1 MKKKLLATVLT
12 AALAF
17 GAITGCGSQKTEETA
32 ATDSNAATTT
42 SETTASTQEAEV
54 AKDGETRVVKLGL
67 TGVIYEDIWNPIKE
81 KLAGEGIDLQYVQF
95 SDFSLPNAALDAGEI
110 DINAFQHHAY
120 FNNDTV
126 KNGYDLTAIGDTF
139 GQCFKA
145 DFSKIKILDFIVVL
159 FAFLFVDIFDTLGTL
174 IGVSTKA
181 GMLDEN
187 EKLPNIK
194 PALLADAIATSAGAI
209 IGTSTTTT
217 YVESSAGV
225 GAGART
231 GLASVVT
238 AVLFLLAIFF
248 APIFTA
254 IPGFATAPA
263 LIFVGFLMLSS
274 VVDIDFNDLTEAVPA
289 YMTILAMPFAYS
301 IAEGISLGVISYV
314 VINVICGKAKKVTPL
329 MYVLA
334 VLFVCKYIFL

>member
-42 SETTASTQEAEV
+42 SETTASTQEAEA

-120 FNNDTV
+120 FNNDTE

-139 GQCFKA
+139 IIAMNIYSDQIQSIDELKDGDTVAIPDDASNGGRALK
-145 DFSKIKILDFIVVL
+145 VL
-159 FAFLFVDIFDTLGTL
+159 ESAGIIEIDPDAGANPTVSDITNYKVQVDITELGA
-174 IGVSTKA
+174 STIPSVIPDFTIA
-181 GMLDEN
+181 VVNGNYALDYGID
-187 EKLPNIK
+187 P
-194 PALLADAIATSAGAI
+194 
-209 IGTSTTTT
+209 ST
-217 YVESSAGV
+217 
-225 GAGART
+225 
-231 GLASVVT
+231 
-238 AVLFLLAIFF
+238 AIFKESEYDDDSYF
-248 APIFTA
+248 CLIAVKSENADDPVYQEIVKLFQSEETKQIFEDKF
-254 IPGFATAPA
+254 GGYF
-263 LIFVGFLMLSS
+263 
-274 VVDIDFNDLTEAVPA
+274 VPA
-289 YMTILAMPFAYS
+289 W
-301 IAEGISLGVISYV
+301 E
-314 VINVICGKAKKVTPL
+314 AKTK
-329 MYVLA
+329 
-334 VLFVCKYIFL
+334 

>member
-17 GAITGCGSQKTEETA
+17 GAITGCGSQKTEETT

-139 GQCFKA
+139 IIAMNIYSDQIQSIDELKDGDTVAIPDDASNGGRALK
-145 DFSKIKILDFIVVL
+145 VL
-159 FAFLFVDIFDTLGTL
+159 ESAGIIEIDPDAGANPTVSDITNYKVQVDITELGA
-174 IGVSTKA
+174 STIPSVIPDFTIA
-181 GMLDEN
+181 VVNGNYALDYGID
-187 EKLPNIK
+187 P
-194 PALLADAIATSAGAI
+194 
-209 IGTSTTTT
+209 ST
-217 YVESSAGV
+217 
-225 GAGART
+225 
-231 GLASVVT
+231 
-238 AVLFLLAIFF
+238 AIFKESEYDDDSYF
-248 APIFTA
+248 CLIAVKSGNADDPVYQEIVKLFQSEETKQIFEDKF
-254 IPGFATAPA
+254 GGYF
-263 LIFVGFLMLSS
+263 
-274 VVDIDFNDLTEAVPA
+274 VPA
-289 YMTILAMPFAYS
+289 W
-301 IAEGISLGVISYV
+301 E
-314 VINVICGKAKKVTPL
+314 AKTK
-329 MYVLA
+329 
-334 VLFVCKYIFL
+334 

>member
-42 SETTASTQEAEV
+42 SETTASTQEAEA

-120 FNNDTV
+120 FNNDTE

-139 GQCFKA
+139 IIAMNIYSDQIQSIDELKDGDTVAIPDDASNGGRALK
-145 DFSKIKILDFIVVL
+145 VL
-159 FAFLFVDIFDTLGTL
+159 ESAGIIEIDPDAGANPTVSDITNYKVQVDITELGA
-174 IGVSTKA
+174 STIPSVIPDFTIA
-181 GMLDEN
+181 VVNGNYALDYGID
-187 EKLPNIK
+187 PSI
-194 PALLADAIATSAGAI
+194 
-209 IGTSTTTT
+209 
-217 YVESSAGV
+217 
-225 GAGART
+225 
-231 GLASVVT
+231 
-238 AVLFLLAIFF
+238 AIFKESEYDDDSYF
-248 APIFTA
+248 CLIAVKSGNADDPVYQEIVKLFQSEETKQIFEDKF
-254 IPGFATAPA
+254 GGYF
-263 LIFVGFLMLSS
+263 
-274 VVDIDFNDLTEAVPA
+274 VPA
-289 YMTILAMPFAYS
+289 W
-301 IAEGISLGVISYV
+301 E
-314 VINVICGKAKKVTPL
+314 AKTK
-329 MYVLA
+329 
-334 VLFVCKYIFL
+334 